1 MAVSIKINNIKE
13 EEFKFSDD
21 NIEIIEEENLSIGI
35 NLGFKIDKEKN
46 FFTVRFTISYTYKD
60 QNSETSKEIMKL
72 TTLTRFELSDIN
84 EILKIVEKED
94 SDEEVFDIPDSLI
107 YTFVGTAISSTR
119 GMLVYKLAGTKLSSF
134 YIPII
139 DVQNLMKDR
148 NHRNIEPA

>member
-21 NIEIIEEENLSIGI
+21 NIEVIEEENLSIGI
-35 NLGFKIDKEKN
+35 NLGFRIDKEKN

-60 QNSETSKEIMKL
+60 KSSETSKEIMKF

-84 EILKIVEKED
+84 EILKVIEKED
-94 SDEEVFDIPDSLI
+94 SDEEVFDIPDNLI

-134 YIPII
+134 YIPMI

-148 NHRNIEPA
+148 NHRNIESA

>member
-21 NIEIIEEENLSIGI
+21 NIEVIEEENLSIGI
-35 NLGFKIDKEKN
+35 NLGFRIDKEKN
-46 FFTVRFTISYTYKD
+46 FFTVRFTISYAYKD
-60 QNSETSKEIMKL
+60 KSSETSKEIMKF

-84 EILKIVEKED
+84 EILKVIEKED
-94 SDEEVFDIPDSLI
+94 SDEEVFDIPDNLI

-134 YIPII
+134 YIPMI

-148 NHRNIEPA
+148 NHRNIESA

>member
-21 NIEIIEEENLSIGI
+21 NIEVIEEENLSIGI
-35 NLGFKIDKEKN
+35 NLGFRIDKEKN
-46 FFTVRFTISYTYKD
+46 FFTVRFTISYAYKD
-60 QNSETSKEIMKL
+60 KSSETSKEIMKF

-84 EILKIVEKED
+84 EILKVIEKED
-94 SDEEVFDIPDSLI
+94 SDEEVFDIPDNLI

-134 YIPII
+134 YIPKIT
-139 DVQNLMKDR
+139 
-148 NHRNIEPA
+148 H